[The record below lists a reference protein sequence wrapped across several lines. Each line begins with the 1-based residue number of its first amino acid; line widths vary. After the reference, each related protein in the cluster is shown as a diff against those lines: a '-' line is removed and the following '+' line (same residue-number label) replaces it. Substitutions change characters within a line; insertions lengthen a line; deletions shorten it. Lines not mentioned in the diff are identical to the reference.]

1 MSIMSQTVTFILAGG
16 RDDGLSPIMSGKPRT
31 LLPFGG
37 VFCVL
42 DFTVSNCLNSD
53 IERAYLLTQYKP
65 GFISRYI
72 ESSSWKT
79 DLVCL
84 PPRFANAHRGT
95 ADMLY
100 QNLDLI
106 RSRGTEHVLVVE
118 ADHLCKINYSRLV
131 RFHGSQGADATI
143 AAVHYPRH
151 SVGEAELLEID
162 SHGQVTSL
170 EKPNRLGLKSDSSN
184 VLASMGVYVFKA
196 SALHRALL
204 RDAGTFGS
212 NYDFR
217 KDVLPKLVRS
227 DRVLAYDFASSDAG
241 RGGYWRS
248 LNTID
253 AYHRAQME
261 SLALNSAFDLYQDA
275 RWPLYAGGRPA
286 ASYVTTDPRR
296 MVLDSIIS
304 DDAEVSGAAIIQS
317 VISKSVQVGP
327 CAHVAGSVLMPDAR
341 VGRGAKIRRAIVC
354 EGAVIPE
361 GERIGFDSAEDR
373 HRFFVTE
380 NGVAVVHSSYARRLQ
395 GETAHLEIAK
405 SA

>member
-16 RDDGLSPIMSGKPRT
+16 RDDRLSPITSGKPRT

-37 VFCVL
+37 VLCIL
-42 DFTVSNCLNSD
+42 DFAVSNCLNSD

-65 GFISRYI
+65 GFIRQYI

-106 RSRGTEHVLVVE
+106 RSRGTEYVLVLE

-131 RFHGSQGADATI
+131 RFHVNEGADATI
-143 AAVHYPRH
+143 AAVPYPRH

-162 SHGQVTSL
+162 SAGQITGL
-170 EKPNRLGLKSDSSN
+170 EKPNQLGQQSASSN

-196 SALHRALL
+196 SALHKALL
-204 RDAGTFGS
+204 RDAGMSGS

-227 DRVLAYDFASSDAG
+227 DRVLAYDFASSESG
-241 RGGYWRS
+241 KGGYWRS
-248 LNTID
+248 LGTID

-261 SLALNSAFDLYQDA
+261 SLALNSAFDPYQDA
-275 RWPLYAGGRPA
+275 RWPLYAGGKPV
-286 ASYVTTDPRR
+286 ASYVMTDPRR

-304 DDAEVSGAAIIQS
+304 EDAQATGAAIIQS
-317 VISKSVQVGP
+317 VISKSVEIGAGV
-327 CAHVAGSVLMPDAR
+327 HIAGSVVMPGAR

-361 GERIGFDSAEDR
+361 GERIGFDTAEDR

-395 GETAHLEIAK
+395 GDPAYLEIAK

>member
-16 RDDGLSPIMSGKPRT
+16 RDDRLSPITSGKPRT

-37 VFCVL
+37 VFHIL

-106 RSRGTEHVLVVE
+106 RSRGTEYVLVLE
-118 ADHLCKINYSRLV
+118 ADHLCKINYGRLV
-131 RFHGSQGADATI
+131 RFHASQGADATI
-143 AAVHYPRH
+143 AAVQYPRH

-162 SHGQVTSL
+162 SHGQVAGL
-170 EKPNRLGLKSDSSN
+170 EKANRFDPQSDSTN

-196 SALHRALL
+196 SALHKALL

-212 NYDFR
+212 NFDFR

-227 DRVLAYDFASSDAG
+227 DRVLAYDFASSDSG

-248 LNTID
+248 LGTID

-261 SLALNSAFDLYQDA
+261 ILALNSALDPYQDA

-286 ASYVTTDPRR
+286 ASCITTDPRR

-304 DDAEVSGAAIIQS
+304 DDTDVSGAAIIQS
-317 VISKSVQVGP
+317 VISKSVEVGP
-327 CAHVAGSVLMPDAR
+327 GAHVAGSVLMPGAR

-361 GERIGFDSAEDR
+361 GERIGFNTAEDR

-380 NGVAVVHSSYARRLQ
+380 NGVAVVHPSYARRLQ
-395 GETAHLEIAK
+395 DEAAHLEIAK

>member
-16 RDDGLSPIMSGKPRT
+16 RDDRLSPITSGKPRT

-37 VFCVL
+37 VFCIL
-42 DFTVSNCLNSD
+42 DFTLSNCLNSD

-106 RSRGTEHVLVVE
+106 RSRGTEYVLVLE

-131 RFHGSQGADATI
+131 RFHASQGADATI
-143 AAVHYPRH
+143 ATVQYPRH
-151 SVGEAELLEID
+151 SVDEAEFLEID
-162 SHGQVTSL
+162 SHGRVMGL
-170 EKPNRLGLKSDSSN
+170 EKPNRPGLQSN
-184 VLASMGVYVFKA
+184 STNVMASMGVYVFKA
-196 SALHRALL
+196 SALHKALL
-204 RDAGTFGS
+204 RDAGIFGS
-212 NYDFR
+212 NFDFR

-227 DRVLAYDFASSDAG
+227 DRVLAYDFASNDSG

-248 LNTID
+248 LGTID

-261 SLALNSAFDLYQDA
+261 SLAL
-275 RWPLYAGGRPA
+275 
-286 ASYVTTDPRR
+286 
-296 MVLDSIIS
+296 
-304 DDAEVSGAAIIQS
+304 
-317 VISKSVQVGP
+317 
-327 CAHVAGSVLMPDAR
+327 
-341 VGRGAKIRRAIVC
+341 
-354 EGAVIPE
+354 
-361 GERIGFDSAEDR
+361 DSA
-373 HRFFVTE
+373 
-380 NGVAVVHSSYARRLQ
+380 
-395 GETAHLEIAK
+395 
-405 SA
+405 